1 MTPMTVQIIKKDG
14 QPEWAVIPYETY
26 QRLAEDAEMLQDIRD
41 YDEAR
46 KAVEE
51 GEELVPSHVVDAI
64 LDGEN
69 PIRVWRKHRGL
80 TQRQLAEAAGISVP
94 YLSQIELGERKGST
108 DVLVAIAKALDLALD
123 DIVEG

>member
-1 MTPMTVQIIKKDG
+1 MTVQIIKKDG

-51 GEELVPSHVVDAI
+51 GEELVPSYVVYAI
-64 LDGEN
+64 LEGES

-80 TQRQLAEAAGISVP
+80 TQHQLAEAAGISVP

-108 DVLVAIAKALDLALD
+108 DVLVAIARALDLTLD
-123 DIVEG
+123 DIVES